1 MHIVVSHRSDP
12 QQPYANRWRNDNILE
27 AITTPNEV
35 ANLLRIEKQNGNRVY
50 VHRCAL
56 GPEVTHLICCSV
68 EVDQITR
75 IDRKESYVT
84 FKNAIPL
91 DESPPLTPM
100 PGQNYY

>member
-1 MHIVVSHRSDP
+1 MHIVVHHRSDSH
-12 QQPYANRWRNDNILE
+12 QPYANSWLNDNILE
-27 AITTPNEV
+27 AITTLNEV
-35 ANLLRIEKQNGNRVY
+35 ANLLRIEKQNARRIY

-56 GPEVTHLICCSV
+56 GLEVNHVICCSV
-68 EVDQITR
+68 EVNQISR

-91 DESPPLTPM
+91 DESPLLTPM